1 MIPLLIHW
9 IWFSQLPGLS
19 ARQKLHFL
27 QQGFEPE
34 DLYNA
39 GQQELEHMPDAGPL
53 ADKDLTQ
60 ARQISEQCRQKGIGI
75 LTFRDAAFPSRLR
88 NVEDGPVLLY
98 YHGKLPDLDAQPVIA
113 LVGTRKATPYG
124 LRIARSMA
132 GQMAAC
138 GGLVVSGGA
147 LGVDAAAMEAALD
160 AGCPTVGVLGCG
172 VDITY
177 PASNRKLFERVI
189 ANGCLL
195 SEYPP
200 GTKPEYWHFPQR
212 NRIISGISHGV
223 LVVEAPA
230 KSGALITARCALDQG
245 RDVFVVPGNVDSAA
259 CEGSNA
265 LLLDGAQPVMSGWG
279 LLQNYGAMFPDA
291 VREQQ
296 VPQAVENTAA
306 PAENDKKDIDNPPS
320 PPYSGMMDRHCQ
332 LSEEEKQLVSCLG
345 PEPVLMDELIARTQI
360 PAAKVL
366 RMMTVLSL
374 KGVVTMHPGRRVSAK
389 ID

>member
-1 MIPLLIHW
+1 MLIHW
-9 IWFSQLPGLS
+9 IWFSQLSGLS
-19 ARQKLHFL
+19 QRQKLHFL
-27 QQGFEPE
+27 RQGFEPE
-34 DLYNA
+34 DLYHA
-39 GQQELEHMPDAGPL
+39 GEQELEHIPDASAL

-60 ARQISEQCRQKGIGI
+60 PRRIAEECRQKGIGI

-98 YHGKLPDLDAQPVIA
+98 YRGKLPDLDAQPVIA

-132 GQMAAC
+132 GEMAAC

-147 LGVDAAAMEAALD
+147 FGVDTAAMEAALD
-160 AGCPTVGVLGCG
+160 AGFPTIGVLGCG
-172 VDITY
+172 VDIVY
-177 PASNRKLFERVI
+177 PASNRRLFERVI
-189 ANGCLL
+189 ADGCLF

-200 GTKPEYWHFPQR
+200 GTKPEHWHFPQR

-245 RDVFVVPGNVDSAA
+245 RDVFVVPGNIDSAA

-279 LLQNYGAMFPDA
+279 LLQCYGAKFPDV
-291 VREQQ
+291 VRKQD
-296 VPQAVENTAA
+296 VPQKVENTVA
-306 PAENDKKDIDNPPS
+306 PAPDDKKDIDNPPA
-320 PPYSGMMDRHCQ
+320 PPYSGMMDRHSQ
-332 LSEEEKQLVSCLG
+332 LSEEEKQLVACLG
-345 PEPVLMDELIARTQI
+345 SEPVLMDEVIARTQI

-366 RMMTVLSL
+366 SMMTVLSL
-374 KGVVTMHPGRRVSAK
+374 KGVVVMHPGRRVSAK